1 MRKKELEK
9 RLEVVEGMCEFMLQS
24 IFYAGKA
31 LENLVKSND
40 SISVVFKGI
49 AEKVERMEREMEN
62 ADKSE
67 QD

>member
-9 RLEVVEGMCEFMLQS
+9 RLETVEGMCEFMLQS

-31 LENLVKSND
+31 LENLVNAND
-40 SISVVFKGI
+40 SIHAVFKTM
-49 AEKVERMEREMEN
+49 ADKMEQLEKEMEN
-62 ADKSE
+62 ANQSE